1 MRNRVRS
8 GNHLAGSEVI
18 VLGHPVWYFVRISS
32 EWHDSGHEVRIS
44 TIMDFSS
51 SPLHADELVV
61 DVIESEIYAS
71 YCPVAMLDALLLV
84 DVDVN

>member
-1 MRNRVRS
+1 
-8 GNHLAGSEVI
+8 
-18 VLGHPVWYFVRISS
+18 
-32 EWHDSGHEVRIS
+32 
-44 TIMDFSS
+44 MDFSS